1 MFFYGKFLLPRP
13 SPRPSVRF
21 PLAPPASLA
30 TLIPRLNAAHR
41 LTAVPLACLL
51 LAVAFT
57 AGAQPLAAGLRTWT
71 DVEGRSIEAEILER
85 HRDAVIMRRA
95 DGQVF
100 TVPFVRLAPADR
112 LAAQTWDPAA
122 TGPARPEDTLVLIET
137 STGRGTGFF
146 ARWDDRV
153 FLVTNQ
159 HVLGGTAPG
168 SVKLRDLHGR
178 DVRLGPLE
186 VSATLDLARFPVALR
201 PALAVA
207 PDVRL
212 DDAVIAYGNS
222 QGAGVA
228 TLGRGRVV
236 GLAADRIEIDAEIVP
251 GNSGGPV
258 VDDSGRVV
266 GVATYVAVLAPPEDF
281 LSRDTRYAQPR
292 RFALRLSAVD
302 DWTIVHWPA
311 HAAQAERLE
320 KAHRLIEHAAELA
333 ATMFGAP
340 GDQIVLPEDRHPS
353 LREVAR
359 LHNELARRIEARDL
373 RTVSGQAEINRLN
386 QSLNASFRIR
396 LRHLG
401 EALLRE
407 TSPAALEHAPPKL
420 VLPYHLERAAEL
432 RRQATALAARLEEAT
447 RVEHAF
453 FRIDTR
459 TR

>member
-1 MFFYGKFLLPRP
+1 
-13 SPRPSVRF
+13 
-21 PLAPPASLA
+21 
-30 TLIPRLNAAHR
+30 LNAAYR
-41 LTAVPLACLL
+41 LFAVPLLRL
-51 LAVAFT
+51 LAVILVPG
-57 AGAQPLAAGLRTWT
+57 AGPLVAAPRTWT
-71 DVEGRSIEAEILER
+71 DVDGRSIEAEILER
-85 HRDAVIMRRA
+85 HRDAVVMRRV

-100 TVPFVRLAPADR
+100 TVPFVRLAPDDR
-112 LAAQTWDPAA
+112 AAARSWDPAA
-122 TGPARPEDTLVLIET
+122 AGPARPEDTLVIIET
-137 STGRGTGFF
+137 PGGRGTGFF

-159 HVLGGTAPG
+159 HVLGGAAPG

-178 DVRLGPLE
+178 EVRLGPLE
-186 VSATLDLARFPVALR
+186 VSASLDLARFPVGLR
-201 PALAVA
+201 PALAVQSE
-207 PDVRL
+207 VRL

-228 TLGRGRVV
+228 TLSRGRVL
-236 GLAADRIEIDAEIVP
+236 GLAADRLEIEAEIVA

-258 VDDSGRVV
+258 VNDAGRVV
-266 GVATYVAVLAPPEDF
+266 GVTTYAAVLAPAEDW

-311 HAAQAERLE
+311 HAAQTERLE
-320 KAHRLIEHAAELA
+320 RVHRLIEHAAELA
-333 ATMFGAP
+333 AAMFGTP
-340 GDQIVLPEDRHPS
+340 GEPILLPEDRHPS

-373 RTVSGQAEINRLN
+373 RTISGQAEINRLN
-386 QSLNASFRIR
+386 QSLNASFRLR

-401 EALLRE
+401 ETLLRE
-407 TSPAALEHAPPKL
+407 TSAAQLEQAPPKL

-432 RRQATALAARLEEAT
+432 RRQAASLAHRLEEAT
-447 RVEHAF
+447 KVEHTF
-453 FRIDTR
+453 FRIETR